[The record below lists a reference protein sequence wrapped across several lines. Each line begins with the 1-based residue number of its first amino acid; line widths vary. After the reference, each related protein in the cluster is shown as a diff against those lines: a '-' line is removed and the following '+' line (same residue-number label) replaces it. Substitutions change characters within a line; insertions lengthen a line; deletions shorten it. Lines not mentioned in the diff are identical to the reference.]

1 MTRGGVK
8 NIYYYFHSSEETK
21 NRLCVSFETFRLL
34 LRKMSDLFENE
45 EQPIIDFDNWDE
57 VDEVDVDSD
66 LDWEDDPD
74 SLGEVPQSNSE
85 SPTSPATASSA
96 SSRKPDLK
104 DGSAESLATL
114 VMNLEAR
121 QKRQARQTEQDSLTS
136 ISEHPV
142 GNFSMSNTDL
152 RKLKEAR
159 EARQTDQDALT
170 SVSENPVG
178 KSSMSNTELGILR
191 MDREARQKRQARQ
204 TEQDSLTSISEH
216 PVGNFSMSNTDLRKL
231 KEAREARQ
239 TDQDALTSISE
250 SSVKKSSMSNTSLG
264 EMVRQARQ
272 VLQVEQGSQ
281 GIPTKPTKK
290 ILEELR
296 KFRSKLSYNRNR
308 EREAMNPKINHEM
321 KSNVL
326 WGGKNFITFL
336 VGWRC
341 GGEGVLKKV
350 KDQLADDAEFQQ
362 FVDKHLLVQ
371 ASRRVY
377 PDEKLSGQDLYEL
390 FLKRL
395 YQKDANELQIWY
407 LYKEVC
413 KNDVEA
419 FVRIVCNW

>member
-1 MTRGGVK
+1 LTRGGVK

-114 VMNLEAR
+114 VMNL
-121 QKRQARQTEQDSLTS
+121 
-136 ISEHPV
+136 
-142 GNFSMSNTDL
+142 
-152 RKLKEAR
+152 
-159 EARQTDQDALT
+159 
-170 SVSENPVG
+170 
-178 KSSMSNTELGILR
+178 
-191 MDREARQKRQARQ
+191 EARQKRQARQ